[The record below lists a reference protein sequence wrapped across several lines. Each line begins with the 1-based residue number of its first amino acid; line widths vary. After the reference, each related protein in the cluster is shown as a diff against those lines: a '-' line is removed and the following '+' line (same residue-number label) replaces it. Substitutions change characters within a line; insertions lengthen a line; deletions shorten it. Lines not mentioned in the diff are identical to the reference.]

1 MPRGTRVA
9 EISKAEGNRQAKIL
23 VADGDAQARIKVAE
37 AEAIKVI
44 AQSIS
49 GGKGDPI
56 DYLIAV
62 RYIEALKEMVSG
74 QGNKVVYLPYEATAI
89 LGAIGGIRDMLGK
102 GKQ

>member
-74 QGNKVVYLPYEATAI
+74 QGNKEATAI